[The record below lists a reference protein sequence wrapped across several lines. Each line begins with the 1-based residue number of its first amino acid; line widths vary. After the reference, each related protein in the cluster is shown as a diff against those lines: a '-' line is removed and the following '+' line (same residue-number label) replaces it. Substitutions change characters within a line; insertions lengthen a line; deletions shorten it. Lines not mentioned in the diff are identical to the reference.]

1 MELVTGMGG
10 EQSPLHQ
17 QEQPVLRQDRSTG
30 EQLVKLPYLDGLH
43 FRLSCNGA
51 GPVPEEPTEASV
63 NRLLEQMA
71 YHEAMGVCWL
81 VPIP

>member
-1 MELVTGMGG
+1 MA
-10 EQSPLHQ
+10 
-17 QEQPVLRQDRSTG
+17 
-30 EQLVKLPYLDGLH
+30 LPYLDGLH

-63 NRLLEQMA
+63 NLLLEQMS

-81 VPIP
+81 VPIL